1 MSDQYLSKN
10 MLTRRFGVINPESIE
25 EYINDGGYSA
35 LKKALSLKG
44 SEIIEEIK
52 RSGLKGRGGAAFP
65 TGLKMEAVN
74 LAEGSPKY
82 IICNAD
88 AGAPGTFKAR
98 YLMENAPQQ
107 LIEGIVICAYASKIN
122 HGYFFIRGE
131 YIKATKIVEHA
142 LDQARAEGYLGDNI
156 LDSGFNFDIE
166 VYKGAGAYVCG
177 EEFSLLATLEGRAGR
192 AAYKPPFPTICGL
205 YNKPTQINN
214 VETFCN
220 IPHILKMGGE
230 AFSKIGTPSS
240 TGTKLICLSGN
251 IRQPG
256 LYEVELGTSV
266 KDIIEKLGM
275 GVPRNRKIKM
285 VQLGGASGPVIPES
299 MLAIKLDNQDMQKHN
314 LSFGSGAVIVMDDR
328 IDVLDILKRIIKFF
342 HHESC
347 GKCTPCREGLL
358 QILILLDRFI
368 DETANESDLQ
378 LLEILIE
385 TISLTSI
392 CGLGQAAPTAVK
404 SVLEYFREEFTDRIH
419 TTASALKGGS

>member
-1 MSDQYLSKN
+1 MSNNELSKK
-10 MLTRRFGVINPESIE
+10 MLTRRFGTMNPESIE
-25 EYINDGGYSA
+25 EYIRDGGYSELKRA
-35 LKKALSLKG
+35 LTLQG
-44 SEIIEEIK
+44 NEIIEEVK
-52 RSGLKGRGGAAFP
+52 LSGLKGRGGAAFP
-65 TGLKMEAVN
+65 TGLKMEAVH
-74 LAEGSPKY
+74 LADGFPKY

-88 AGAPGTFKAR
+88 EGEPGNFKDR
-98 YLMENAPQQ
+98 YLMENDPHQI
-107 LIEGIVICAYASKIN
+107 IEGIIICAYASNIN
-122 HGYFFIRGE
+122 QGYFFIRGE
-131 YIKATKIVEHA
+131 YIKAIKIVEIA
-142 LDQARAEGYLGDNI
+142 LEQARAKGYLGDNI

-177 EEFSLLATLEGRAGR
+177 EEFSLLATLEGRSGR
-192 AAYKPPFPTICGL
+192 ATYKPPFPTICGL

-220 IPHILKMGGE
+220 IPHILKMGGK
-230 AFSKIGTPSS
+230 AFSKTGTPSS
-240 TGTKLICLSGN
+240 TGTKLVCLSGN
-251 IRQPG
+251 VRRPG

-285 VQLGGASGPVIPES
+285 VQLGGASGPVIPER
-299 MLAIKLDNQDMQKHN
+299 MLEIRLDSQEMKKHDM
-314 LSFGSGAVIVMDDR
+314 SFGSGAVIVMDDR
-328 IDVLDILKRIIKFF
+328 IDVLDVLKRIIQFF

-368 DETANESDLQ
+368 DETAKESDLA
-378 LLEILIE
+378 LLELLIE

-404 SVLEYFREEFTDRIH
+404 KVLEYFREEFTDRIH
-419 TTASALKGGS
+419 TTASAVKGG